1 MEACHSCVLPGIL
14 KLLAGDIGSIEEL
27 ELAKINIYFA
37 LNFMVMLLFPVIA
50 IEDVTQTK

>member
-50 IEDVTQTK
+50 IEDVT